1 MSVPY
6 SHSYCQ
12 YSSPPLCCVN
22 QTCKNYMTNSFTR
35 KFPLFIC
42 HLSRFV
48 QKKRFQATGLRALC
62 IWNQMKGEAGKSEKN
77 KKNKKTTIQQNA
89 EPYSHTGPK
98 ITILIIQ
105 LQARVHSQ
113 FTALRTQHRV
123 FQCVFTNTEP
133 SDERECRST
142 QGWESP
148 HWMHEWLITFLPVE
162 PRLSTKKSLSLS
174 LKRPN

>member
-77 KKNKKTTIQQNA
+77 KKKQKNNNTT
-89 EPYSHTGPK
+89 K
-98 ITILIIQ
+98 C
-105 LQARVHSQ
+105 
-113 FTALRTQHRV
+113 RTL
-123 FQCVFTNTEP
+123 F
-133 SDERECRST
+133 
-142 QGWESP
+142 P
-148 HWMHEWLITFLPVE
+148 HWAKNNYPYHSAASEGAQSVYSPPYPAQGISVCVHKYWAVRWKRVPLHSGMGVPTLNAWVTDYFLTSWTSTLYKEE
-162 PRLSTKKSLSLS
+162 P
-174 LKRPN
+174 